1 MVEAAV
7 VDVIVDDAHRQVVAR
22 RVLRRKGVEHPVFVR
37 LLDVDVAAH
46 RHKVYR
52 ELGLAFGRGDAGRL
66 KLDNEV
72 FEVVAVA
79 GIDLHSL
86 GDDLRACEDYAAAV
100 GEGHTVDIDAGAVW
114 IARVLHL

>member
-1 MVEAAV
+1 MVEVAV
-7 VDVIVDDAHRQVVAR
+7 VDVEVLDAHRQVVAR
-22 RVLRRKGVEHPVFVR
+22 GVLRRKGVEHPVVVH
-37 LLDVDVAAH
+37 LVEAHVATH
-46 RHKVYR
+46 RHEVYR

-79 GIDLHSL
+79 GIDFHSL
-86 GDDLRACEDYAAAV
+86 GDDLRACEGYAAAV